1 MTIILKRSISRTGSQ
16 YLRVYSDTN
25 GSLNR
30 QINNEI
36 LFIECKWSDLR
47 LKEAESVLREL
58 MGKSGFVDWNNGKR
72 KEYFGIVARKIEG
85 KDQLKKRGFFCL

>member
-1 MTIILKRSISRTGSQ
+1 M
-16 YLRVYSDTN
+16 RVYSDTN

-72 KEYFGIVARKIEG
+72 KEYFGIVARNIEG
-85 KDQLKKRGFFCL
+85 KDQLKKRGFFVFDLDDL